1 MSKGINHNEGK
12 PRPSLVL
19 VDTHN
24 ALAEEIKVS
33 ELGAKEYG
41 RYNWKGGGEQF
52 LADNLDSILRHI
64 LAYSQGQEIDP
75 KSGCH
80 HLAHVRRR
88 CAIALEHWAGSLE
101 SGEITLRK
109 L

>member
-1 MSKGINHNEGK
+1 MKHINKAINHNEGK
-12 PRPSLVL
+12 PRP
-19 VDTHN
+19 
-24 ALAEEIKVS
+24 EIKVS

-41 RYNWKGGGEQF
+41 RDNWKAGGEEF

-64 LAYSQGQEIDP
+64 LAYSQGQVIDP

-88 CAIALEHWAGSLE
+88 CAIALEHWARPLQSEKPL
-101 SGEITLRK
+101 
-109 L
+109 

>member
-1 MSKGINHNEGK
+1 MSKDIKMKPANRGVNHNEGK

-19 VDTHN
+19 VDTPN

-41 RYNWKGGGEQF
+41 RDNWKAGGEEF

-64 LAYSQGQEIDP
+64 LAYSQGQIIDP

-88 CAIALEHWAGSLE
+88 CAIALELE
-101 SGEITLRK
+101 LNK
-109 L
+109 

>member
-1 MSKGINHNEGK
+1 MKHINKAINHNEGK

-19 VDTHN
+19 VDTPN

-41 RYNWKGGGEQF
+41 RDNWKAGGEEF

-64 LAYSQGQEIDP
+64 LAYSQGQVIDP

-88 CAIALEHWAGSLE
+88 CAIALEHWARPLE
-101 SGEITLRK
+101 SDKQL
-109 L
+109 